1 MLSLKHCI
9 LFLVNSATDPTSS
22 IYEGVY
28 ISIVS
33 VLPSHFLSSCPST
46 SQYPSLVNCY
56 YQTLLNF
63 YYPIHKS
70 RNPFNM
76 DQQLPWTVG
85 DIPDWLDI
93 DVANSVFGSE
103 YGPRPGLPPPT
114 QPEQAGLYRH
124 QSAVRYSL
132 FMGALEEEEKKEPA
146 PGPST
151 LAAESPSQA
160 RWRKAEE
167 ASESRALKKIR
178 NRSGR
183 ASKDGQKR
191 TRKMTERTR
200 ELRRGKYLGV
210 SRVVDVSRHD

>member
-33 VLPSHFLSSCPST
+33 VLPSHFLSSCPNT
-46 SQYPSLVNCY
+46 SQDPSLVNCHY
-56 YQTLLNF
+56 VPNF

-70 RNPFNM
+70 RNPFTM

-93 DVANSVFGSE
+93 DVANSVSSNE
-103 YGPRPGLPPPT
+103 YGPRSRSLPLT
-114 QPEQAGLYRH
+114 QPEQAGLHRH
-124 QSAVRYSL
+124 DSAVRYSF
-132 FMGALEEEEKKEPA
+132 FMSALEEEEKKKEPA

-160 RWRKAEE
+160 QWRKAEE

-183 ASKDGQKR
+183 VPKDGQKR

-210 SRVVDVSRHD
+210 FPRGRCVLA